1 VRYEWQRLWLSISSS
16 LCLTIV
22 LSGADEGLESRLD
35 ASLFTYVGS
44 REVSKAL
51 EEDEEHRNFLS
62 SQDQ

>member
-1 VRYEWQRLWLSISSS
+1 LSISSS

-35 ASLFTYVGS
+35 ASLFTYVDS